1 MTGRS
6 SVLDG
11 TEAAGCDG
19 AAVAAG
25 GVRTGSISGASD
37 RDAGAAAVGM
47 PAGSKDADTRAPI
60 AGMEEEETAA
70 VEGAEVD
77 MGGGNGVPASVDA
90 TGAAAGA
97 AAAVLEVSGEG
108 TLGLE
113 AAAAAAVSTAACKE
127 AESASAAEVAAAAVL
142 AGNLVRPAGSAGEE
156 VELDLRSTVS
166 SALMPGAALM
176 PGCTLGG

>member
-11 TEAAGCDG
+11 TDAAGCDG

-47 PAGSKDADTRAPI
+47 PARSKDADTRAPI

-90 TGAAAGA
+90 TGA